1 MPNSRAARTTAVG
14 RLIVKAFQR
23 ADRGEQQRQP
33 QPAPEPLDRRVDPAH
48 VAQHAR
54 TERDLIEGETVA
66 AQRGFGLGGAD
77 DVVPVVLVEVLPRLG
92 DDLVQG
98 LEIDGGGGEA
108 PVGGL
113 FGILLLHERY
123 RCKGA
128 ADAARE
134 GLYLAPA
141 ARRAAG
147 GSTALSSN
155 SVVVSRSSS
164 NQAVMAARRPSM

>member
-1 MPNSRAARTTAVG
+1 M
-14 RLIVKAFQR
+14 KALQR
-23 ADRGEQQRQP
+23 ADRREQQRQP
-33 QPAPEPLDRRVDPAH
+33 QPPAEPLDRRVDPAH

-54 TERDLIEGETVA
+54 AERDRVERQAVA
-66 AQRGFGLGGAD
+66 AQRGLGLGAAD

-98 LEIDGGGGEA
+98 LEIDAGGGEA

-134 GLYLAPA
+134 GLYLATA

-164 NQAVMAARRPSM
+164 NQAVMAARRPSI